1 MDELA
6 QQCLCSQAPE
16 GCSSYMF
23 PLIMGN
29 ETSYKV
35 LGQSATLT
43 ATEAMESGLVQNIFP
58 SKELMPFAEKF
69 CLELADKPSKS
80 LELERRIVAK
90 DLVDILKKVNAEE
103 CDECEKKWVCK
114 ESFSKIAEYLQSRNM
129 KSAAL
134 TLR

>member
-1 MDELA
+1 
-6 QQCLCSQAPE
+6 
-16 GCSSYMF
+16 MF

-35 LGQSATLT
+35 LGQSAILT

-69 CLELADKPSKS
+69 CLELAGKPSKS
-80 LELERRIVAK
+80 LELERNIVAK

-129 KSAAL
+129 KSAAF